1 MANKDKCFI
10 ITPIGDDTDP
20 IRRHI
25 EGIIDAALRPALE
38 DKYDLVVAHRISEP
52 GSITK
57 QIITE
62 IYSAKLVVANL
73 TNRNPNVMYEL
84 ALRHSLGKPV
94 IMIAEKGTPLPSD
107 IVMERTI
114 FYQNDARGVIELRE
128 NIAAAEKEIDYDK
141 TESPIYNVLHDVLKD
156 RQIIEFSESQS
167 ISQEDDGNATVL
179 KYILQKLTNLEDAVQ
194 TSRPLMQNAESRKC
208 ANCGIKNYGT
218 PLYPIYYS
226 DTPYDATKFAKFV
239 MLRKIAETAKTQIPQ
254 ELYVEMGNVIWEQER
269 TTLIKKECH
278 KYDEE
283 WRMITGCIM
292 KPPIMM
298 EWIPNGIILGLRM
311 GVAEENLV
319 VSMAKEAGI
328 KNIYKSYINA
338 QNKLDAYPLKL

>member
-25 EGIIDAALRPALE
+25 ECIIDAALRPALE

-128 NIAAAEKEIDYDK
+128 SIAAAEKEIDYDK

-194 TSRPLMQNAESRKC
+194 TSRPLMQNAESRRCLDGVVFAFSYVKSTQPYQVEKLLMRLQRVTQ
-208 ANCGIKNYGT
+208 IEQDISVVDVH
-218 PLYPIYYS
+218 IYEEGKKIWVYTMGLS
-226 DTPYDATKFAKFV
+226 DKSNASDIYRSFAK
-239 MLRKIAETAKTQIPQ
+239 
-254 ELYVEMGNVIWEQER
+254 
-269 TTLIKKECH
+269 TLSQFGFE
-278 KYDEE
+278 
-283 WRMITGCIM
+283 
-292 KPPIMM
+292 
-298 EWIPNGIILGLRM
+298 
-311 GVAEENLV
+311 GVKA
-319 VSMAKEAGI
+319 I
-328 KNIYKSYINA
+328 H
-338 QNKLDAYPLKL
+338 P

>member
-114 FYQNDARGVIELRE
+114 FYQSDARGVIELRE
-128 NIAAAEKEIDYDK
+128 SIAAAEKEIDYDK

-194 TSRPLMQNAESRKC
+194 TSRPLMQNAESRRCLDGVVFAFSYVKSTQPYQVEKLLMRLQRVTQ
-208 ANCGIKNYGT
+208 IEQDISVVDVH
-218 PLYPIYYS
+218 IYEEGKKIWVYTMGLS
-226 DTPYDATKFAKFV
+226 DKSNASDIYRSFAK
-239 MLRKIAETAKTQIPQ
+239 
-254 ELYVEMGNVIWEQER
+254 
-269 TTLIKKECH
+269 TLSQFGFE
-278 KYDEE
+278 
-283 WRMITGCIM
+283 
-292 KPPIMM
+292 
-298 EWIPNGIILGLRM
+298 
-311 GVAEENLV
+311 GVKA
-319 VSMAKEAGI
+319 I
-328 KNIYKSYINA
+328 H
-338 QNKLDAYPLKL
+338 P

>member
-62 IYSAKLVVANL
+62 IYSAKLVAANL

-128 NIAAAEKEIDYDK
+128 SIAAAEKEIDYDK

-194 TSRPLMQNAESRKC
+194 TSRPLMQNAESRRCLDGVVFAFSYVKSTQPYQVEKLLMRLQRVTQ
-208 ANCGIKNYGT
+208 IEQDISVVDVH
-218 PLYPIYYS
+218 IYEEGKKIWVYTMGLS
-226 DTPYDATKFAKFV
+226 DKSNASDIYRSFAK
-239 MLRKIAETAKTQIPQ
+239 
-254 ELYVEMGNVIWEQER
+254 
-269 TTLIKKECH
+269 TLSQFGFE
-278 KYDEE
+278 
-283 WRMITGCIM
+283 
-292 KPPIMM
+292 
-298 EWIPNGIILGLRM
+298 
-311 GVAEENLV
+311 GVKA
-319 VSMAKEAGI
+319 I
-328 KNIYKSYINA
+328 H
-338 QNKLDAYPLKL
+338 P

>member
-194 TSRPLMQNAESRKC
+194 TSRPLMQNAESRRCFDGVVFAFSYVKSTQPYQVEKLLMRLQRVTQIEQDISVVDVHIYEERKKIWVYTMGLSDKSN
-208 ANCGIKNYGT
+208 ASGIYR
-218 PLYPIYYS
+218 S
-226 DTPYDATKFAKFV
+226 FAK
-239 MLRKIAETAKTQIPQ
+239 
-254 ELYVEMGNVIWEQER
+254 
-269 TTLIKKECH
+269 TLSQFGFE
-278 KYDEE
+278 
-283 WRMITGCIM
+283 
-292 KPPIMM
+292 
-298 EWIPNGIILGLRM
+298 
-311 GVAEENLV
+311 GVKA
-319 VSMAKEAGI
+319 I
-328 KNIYKSYINA
+328 H
-338 QNKLDAYPLKL
+338 P

>member
-128 NIAAAEKEIDYDK
+128 SIAAAEKEIDYDK

-194 TSRPLMQNAESRKC
+194 TSRPLMQNAESRRCLDGVVFAFSYVKS
-208 ANCGIKNYGT
+208 IQPYQVEKLLMRLQRVT
-218 PLYPIYYS
+218 QIEQDISVVDVHIYEEGKKIWVYTMGLS
-226 DTPYDATKFAKFV
+226 DKSNASDIYRSFAK
-239 MLRKIAETAKTQIPQ
+239 
-254 ELYVEMGNVIWEQER
+254 
-269 TTLIKKECH
+269 TLSQFGFE
-278 KYDEE
+278 
-283 WRMITGCIM
+283 
-292 KPPIMM
+292 
-298 EWIPNGIILGLRM
+298 
-311 GVAEENLV
+311 GVKA
-319 VSMAKEAGI
+319 I
-328 KNIYKSYINA
+328 H
-338 QNKLDAYPLKL
+338 P

>member
-62 IYSAKLVVANL
+62 ISSAKLVVANL

-194 TSRPLMQNAESRKC
+194 TSRPLMQNAESRRCFDGVVFAFSYVKSTQPYQVEKLLMRLQRVTQ
-208 ANCGIKNYGT
+208 IEQDISVVDVH
-218 PLYPIYYS
+218 IYEERKKIWVYTMGLS
-226 DTPYDATKFAKFV
+226 DKSNASDIYRSFAK
-239 MLRKIAETAKTQIPQ
+239 
-254 ELYVEMGNVIWEQER
+254 
-269 TTLIKKECH
+269 TLSQFGFE
-278 KYDEE
+278 
-283 WRMITGCIM
+283 
-292 KPPIMM
+292 
-298 EWIPNGIILGLRM
+298 
-311 GVAEENLV
+311 GVKA
-319 VSMAKEAGI
+319 I
-328 KNIYKSYINA
+328 H
-338 QNKLDAYPLKL
+338 P

>member
-128 NIAAAEKEIDYDK
+128 SIAAAEKEIDYDK
-141 TESPIYNVLHDVLKD
+141 TERPIYNVLQDVLKD

-194 TSRPLMQNAESRKC
+194 TSRPLMQNAESRRCLDGVVFAFSYVKSTQPYQVEKLLMRLQRVTQ
-208 ANCGIKNYGT
+208 IEQDISVVDVH
-218 PLYPIYYS
+218 IYEEGKKIWVYTMGLS
-226 DTPYDATKFAKFV
+226 DKSNASDIYRSFAK
-239 MLRKIAETAKTQIPQ
+239 
-254 ELYVEMGNVIWEQER
+254 
-269 TTLIKKECH
+269 TLSQFGFE
-278 KYDEE
+278 
-283 WRMITGCIM
+283 
-292 KPPIMM
+292 
-298 EWIPNGIILGLRM
+298 
-311 GVAEENLV
+311 GVKA
-319 VSMAKEAGI
+319 I
-328 KNIYKSYINA
+328 H
-338 QNKLDAYPLKL
+338 P

>member
-1 MANKDKCFI
+1 MSMANKDKCFI

-84 ALRHSLGKPV
+84 ALRHSLEKPV

-194 TSRPLMQNAESRKC
+194 TSRPLMQNAESRRCFDGVVFAFSYVKSTQPYQVEKLLMRLQRVTQ
-208 ANCGIKNYGT
+208 IEQDISVVDVH
-218 PLYPIYYS
+218 IYEERKKIWVYTMGLS
-226 DTPYDATKFAKFV
+226 DKSNALDIYRSFAK
-239 MLRKIAETAKTQIPQ
+239 
-254 ELYVEMGNVIWEQER
+254 
-269 TTLIKKECH
+269 TLSQFGFE
-278 KYDEE
+278 
-283 WRMITGCIM
+283 
-292 KPPIMM
+292 
-298 EWIPNGIILGLRM
+298 
-311 GVAEENLV
+311 GVKA
-319 VSMAKEAGI
+319 I
-328 KNIYKSYINA
+328 H
-338 QNKLDAYPLKL
+338 P

>member
-1 MANKDKCFI
+1 MANKNKCFI

-128 NIAAAEKEIDYDK
+128 SIAAAEKEIDYDK

-194 TSRPLMQNAESRKC
+194 TSRPLMQNAESRRCLDGVVFAFSYVKSTQPYQVEKLLMRLQRVTQ
-208 ANCGIKNYGT
+208 IEQDISVVDVH
-218 PLYPIYYS
+218 IYEEGKKIWVYTMGLS
-226 DTPYDATKFAKFV
+226 DKSNASDIYRSFAK
-239 MLRKIAETAKTQIPQ
+239 
-254 ELYVEMGNVIWEQER
+254 
-269 TTLIKKECH
+269 TLSQFGFE
-278 KYDEE
+278 
-283 WRMITGCIM
+283 
-292 KPPIMM
+292 
-298 EWIPNGIILGLRM
+298 
-311 GVAEENLV
+311 GVKA
-319 VSMAKEAGI
+319 I
-328 KNIYKSYINA
+328 H
-338 QNKLDAYPLKL
+338 P

>member
-38 DKYDLVVAHRISEP
+38 DKYDLVVAHRISEL

-84 ALRHSLGKPV
+84 ALRHSLGKSV

-128 NIAAAEKEIDYDK
+128 SIAAAEKEIDYDK

-194 TSRPLMQNAESRKC
+194 TSRPLMQNAESRRCLDGVVFAFSYVKSTQPYQVEKLLMRLQRVTQ
-208 ANCGIKNYGT
+208 IEQDISVVDVH
-218 PLYPIYYS
+218 IYEEGKKIWVYTMGLS
-226 DTPYDATKFAKFV
+226 DKSNASDIYHSFAK
-239 MLRKIAETAKTQIPQ
+239 
-254 ELYVEMGNVIWEQER
+254 
-269 TTLIKKECH
+269 TLSQFGFE
-278 KYDEE
+278 
-283 WRMITGCIM
+283 
-292 KPPIMM
+292 
-298 EWIPNGIILGLRM
+298 
-311 GVAEENLV
+311 GVKA
-319 VSMAKEAGI
+319 I
-328 KNIYKSYINA
+328 H
-338 QNKLDAYPLKL
+338 P

>member
-128 NIAAAEKEIDYDK
+128 SIAAAEKEIDYDK

-179 KYILQKLTNLEDAVQ
+179 KYILQKPTNLEDAVQ
-194 TSRPLMQNAESRKC
+194 TSRPLMQNAESRRCLDGVVFAFSYVKSTQPYQVEKLLMRLQRVTQ
-208 ANCGIKNYGT
+208 IEQDISVVDVH
-218 PLYPIYYS
+218 IYEEGKKIWVYTMGLS
-226 DTPYDATKFAKFV
+226 DKSNASDIYRSFAK
-239 MLRKIAETAKTQIPQ
+239 
-254 ELYVEMGNVIWEQER
+254 
-269 TTLIKKECH
+269 TLSQFGFE
-278 KYDEE
+278 
-283 WRMITGCIM
+283 
-292 KPPIMM
+292 
-298 EWIPNGIILGLRM
+298 
-311 GVAEENLV
+311 GVKA
-319 VSMAKEAGI
+319 I
-328 KNIYKSYINA
+328 H
-338 QNKLDAYPLKL
+338 P

>member
-128 NIAAAEKEIDYDK
+128 SIAAAEKEIDYDK

-194 TSRPLMQNAESRKC
+194 TSRPLMQNAESRRC
-208 ANCGIKNYGT
+208 LDGVVFAFSYVKNTQPYQVEKLLMRLQRVT
-218 PLYPIYYS
+218 QIEQDISVVDVHIYEEGKKIWVYTMGLS
-226 DTPYDATKFAKFV
+226 DKSNASDIYRSFAK
-239 MLRKIAETAKTQIPQ
+239 
-254 ELYVEMGNVIWEQER
+254 
-269 TTLIKKECH
+269 TLSQFGFE
-278 KYDEE
+278 
-283 WRMITGCIM
+283 
-292 KPPIMM
+292 
-298 EWIPNGIILGLRM
+298 
-311 GVAEENLV
+311 GVKA
-319 VSMAKEAGI
+319 I
-328 KNIYKSYINA
+328 H
-338 QNKLDAYPLKL
+338 P

>member
-141 TESPIYNVLHDVLKD
+141 TESPIYNVLHDVLKE

-194 TSRPLMQNAESRKC
+194 TSRPLMQNAESRRCFDGVVFAFSYVKSTQPYQVEKLLMRLQRVTQ
-208 ANCGIKNYGT
+208 IEQDISVVDVH
-218 PLYPIYYS
+218 IYEERKKIWVYTMGLS
-226 DTPYDATKFAKFV
+226 DKSNASDIYRSFAK
-239 MLRKIAETAKTQIPQ
+239 
-254 ELYVEMGNVIWEQER
+254 
-269 TTLIKKECH
+269 TLSQFGFE
-278 KYDEE
+278 
-283 WRMITGCIM
+283 
-292 KPPIMM
+292 
-298 EWIPNGIILGLRM
+298 
-311 GVAEENLV
+311 GVKA
-319 VSMAKEAGI
+319 I
-328 KNIYKSYINA
+328 H
-338 QNKLDAYPLKL
+338 P

>member
-194 TSRPLMQNAESRKC
+194 TSRPLMQNAESRRCFDGVVFVFSYVKSTQPYQVEKLLMRLQRVTQ
-208 ANCGIKNYGT
+208 IEQDISVVDVH
-218 PLYPIYYS
+218 IYEERKKIWVYTMGLS
-226 DTPYDATKFAKFV
+226 DKSNASDIYRSFAK
-239 MLRKIAETAKTQIPQ
+239 
-254 ELYVEMGNVIWEQER
+254 
-269 TTLIKKECH
+269 TLSQFGFE
-278 KYDEE
+278 
-283 WRMITGCIM
+283 
-292 KPPIMM
+292 
-298 EWIPNGIILGLRM
+298 
-311 GVAEENLV
+311 GVKA
-319 VSMAKEAGI
+319 I
-328 KNIYKSYINA
+328 H
-338 QNKLDAYPLKL
+338 P

>member
-38 DKYDLVVAHRISEP
+38 DKYDLVVAHRISEL

-84 ALRHSLGKPV
+84 ALRHSLGKSL

-128 NIAAAEKEIDYDK
+128 SIAAAEKEIDYDK

-194 TSRPLMQNAESRKC
+194 TSRPLMQNAESRRCLDGVVFAFSYVKSTQPYQVEKLLMRLQRVTQ
-208 ANCGIKNYGT
+208 IEQDISVVDVH
-218 PLYPIYYS
+218 IYEEGKKIWVYTMGLS
-226 DTPYDATKFAKFV
+226 DKSNASDIYRSFAK
-239 MLRKIAETAKTQIPQ
+239 
-254 ELYVEMGNVIWEQER
+254 
-269 TTLIKKECH
+269 TLSQFGFE
-278 KYDEE
+278 
-283 WRMITGCIM
+283 
-292 KPPIMM
+292 
-298 EWIPNGIILGLRM
+298 
-311 GVAEENLV
+311 GVKA
-319 VSMAKEAGI
+319 I
-328 KNIYKSYINA
+328 H
-338 QNKLDAYPLKL
+338 P

>member
-128 NIAAAEKEIDYDK
+128 NIAAAEKEIDYEK

-194 TSRPLMQNAESRKC
+194 TSRPLMQNAESRRCFDGVVFAFSYVKSTQPYQVEKLL
-208 ANCGIKNYGT
+208 IRLQRVT
-218 PLYPIYYS
+218 QIEQDISVVDVHIYEERKKIWVYTMGLS
-226 DTPYDATKFAKFV
+226 DKSNASDIYRSFAK
-239 MLRKIAETAKTQIPQ
+239 
-254 ELYVEMGNVIWEQER
+254 
-269 TTLIKKECH
+269 TLSQFGFE
-278 KYDEE
+278 
-283 WRMITGCIM
+283 
-292 KPPIMM
+292 
-298 EWIPNGIILGLRM
+298 
-311 GVAEENLV
+311 GVKA
-319 VSMAKEAGI
+319 I
-328 KNIYKSYINA
+328 H
-338 QNKLDAYPLKL
+338 P

>member
-38 DKYDLVVAHRISEP
+38 DKYDLVVAHRICEP

-84 ALRHSLGKPV
+84 AFRHSLGKPV

-128 NIAAAEKEIDYDK
+128 SIAAAEKEIDYDK

-194 TSRPLMQNAESRKC
+194 TSRPLMQNAESRRCFDGVVFAFSYVKSTQPYQVEKLLMRLQRVTQ
-208 ANCGIKNYGT
+208 IEQDISVVDVH
-218 PLYPIYYS
+218 IYEERKKIWVYTMGLS
-226 DTPYDATKFAKFV
+226 DKSNASDIYRSFAK
-239 MLRKIAETAKTQIPQ
+239 
-254 ELYVEMGNVIWEQER
+254 
-269 TTLIKKECH
+269 TLSQFGFE
-278 KYDEE
+278 
-283 WRMITGCIM
+283 
-292 KPPIMM
+292 
-298 EWIPNGIILGLRM
+298 
-311 GVAEENLV
+311 GVKA
-319 VSMAKEAGI
+319 I
-328 KNIYKSYINA
+328 H
-338 QNKLDAYPLKL
+338 P

>member
-128 NIAAAEKEIDYDK
+128 SIAAAEKEIDYDK

-194 TSRPLMQNAESRKC
+194 TSRPLMQNAESRRCLDGVVFAFSYVKSTQPYQVEKLLMRLQRVTQ
-208 ANCGIKNYGT
+208 IEQDISVVDVH
-218 PLYPIYYS
+218 IYDEGKKIWVYTMGLS
-226 DTPYDATKFAKFV
+226 DKSNASDIYRSFAK
-239 MLRKIAETAKTQIPQ
+239 
-254 ELYVEMGNVIWEQER
+254 
-269 TTLIKKECH
+269 TLSQFGFE
-278 KYDEE
+278 
-283 WRMITGCIM
+283 
-292 KPPIMM
+292 
-298 EWIPNGIILGLRM
+298 
-311 GVAEENLV
+311 GVKA
-319 VSMAKEAGI
+319 I
-328 KNIYKSYINA
+328 H
-338 QNKLDAYPLKL
+338 P

>member
-114 FYQNDARGVIELRE
+114 FYQNDARGVIELRK

-141 TESPIYNVLHDVLKD
+141 IESPIYNVLHDVLKD

-194 TSRPLMQNAESRKC
+194 TSRPLMQNAESRRCFDGVVFAFSYVKSTQPYQVDKLLMRLQRVPQIEQEISVV
-208 ANCGIKNYGT
+208 NVH
-218 PLYPIYYS
+218 IYEEEKKIRVYTMGLS
-226 DTPYDATKFAKFV
+226 DKSNASDIYHSFAK
-239 MLRKIAETAKTQIPQ
+239 
-254 ELYVEMGNVIWEQER
+254 
-269 TTLIKKECH
+269 TLSQFGFE
-278 KYDEE
+278 
-283 WRMITGCIM
+283 
-292 KPPIMM
+292 
-298 EWIPNGIILGLRM
+298 
-311 GVAEENLV
+311 GVKA
-319 VSMAKEAGI
+319 I
-328 KNIYKSYINA
+328 H
-338 QNKLDAYPLKL
+338 P

>member
-128 NIAAAEKEIDYDK
+128 NIAAAEKEIDYEK

-194 TSRPLMQNAESRKC
+194 TSRPLMQNAESRRCFDGVVFAFSYVKSTQPYQVEKLLIRLQRVTQIEQDISVVDVHIYEERKF
-208 ANCGIKNYGT
+208 GFI
-218 PLYPIYYS
+218 LWDYPINLMRQTY
-226 DTPYDATKFAKFV
+226 
-239 MLRKIAETAKTQIPQ
+239 TAR
-254 ELYVEMGNVIWEQER
+254 L
-269 TTLIKKECH
+269 L
-278 KYDEE
+278 
-283 WRMITGCIM
+283 
-292 KPPIMM
+292 KP
-298 EWIPNGIILGLRM
+298 
-311 GVAEENLV
+311 
-319 VSMAKEAGI
+319 
-328 KNIYKSYINA
+328 
-338 QNKLDAYPLKL
+338 

>member
-38 DKYDLVVAHRISEP
+38 VKYDLVVAHRISEP

-194 TSRPLMQNAESRKC
+194 TSRPLMQNAESRRCFDGVVFAFSYVKSTQPYQVEKLLMRLQRVTQ
-208 ANCGIKNYGT
+208 IEQDISVVDVH
-218 PLYPIYYS
+218 IYEERKKIWVYTMGLS
-226 DTPYDATKFAKFV
+226 DKSNASDIYRSFAK
-239 MLRKIAETAKTQIPQ
+239 
-254 ELYVEMGNVIWEQER
+254 
-269 TTLIKKECH
+269 TLSQFGFE
-278 KYDEE
+278 
-283 WRMITGCIM
+283 
-292 KPPIMM
+292 
-298 EWIPNGIILGLRM
+298 
-311 GVAEENLV
+311 GVKA
-319 VSMAKEAGI
+319 I
-328 KNIYKSYINA
+328 H
-338 QNKLDAYPLKL
+338 P

>member
-84 ALRHSLGKPV
+84 ALRHSLEKPV

-194 TSRPLMQNAESRKC
+194 TSRPLMQNAESRRCFDGVVC
-208 ANCGIKNYGT
+208 AFSYVKSTQPYQVEKLLMRLQRVTQIEQDISVVDVH
-218 PLYPIYYS
+218 IYEERKKIWVYTMGLS
-226 DTPYDATKFAKFV
+226 DKSNASDIYRSFAK
-239 MLRKIAETAKTQIPQ
+239 
-254 ELYVEMGNVIWEQER
+254 
-269 TTLIKKECH
+269 TLSQFGFE
-278 KYDEE
+278 
-283 WRMITGCIM
+283 
-292 KPPIMM
+292 
-298 EWIPNGIILGLRM
+298 
-311 GVAEENLV
+311 GVKA
-319 VSMAKEAGI
+319 I
-328 KNIYKSYINA
+328 H
-338 QNKLDAYPLKL
+338 P

>member
-25 EGIIDAALRPALE
+25 DGIIDAALRPALE

-128 NIAAAEKEIDYDK
+128 SIAAAEKEIDYDK

-194 TSRPLMQNAESRKC
+194 TSRPLMQNAESRRCLDGVVFAFSYVKSTQPYQVEKLLMRLQRVTQ
-208 ANCGIKNYGT
+208 IEQDISVVDVH
-218 PLYPIYYS
+218 IYEEGKKIWVYTMGLS
-226 DTPYDATKFAKFV
+226 DKSNASDIYRSFAK
-239 MLRKIAETAKTQIPQ
+239 
-254 ELYVEMGNVIWEQER
+254 
-269 TTLIKKECH
+269 TLSQFGFE
-278 KYDEE
+278 
-283 WRMITGCIM
+283 
-292 KPPIMM
+292 
-298 EWIPNGIILGLRM
+298 
-311 GVAEENLV
+311 GVKA
-319 VSMAKEAGI
+319 I
-328 KNIYKSYINA
+328 H
-338 QNKLDAYPLKL
+338 P

>member
-128 NIAAAEKEIDYDK
+128 SIAAAEKEIDYDK

-194 TSRPLMQNAESRKC
+194 TSRPLMQNAESRRFFDGVVFAFSYVKSTQPYQVEKLLMRLQRVTQIEQDISVV
-208 ANCGIKNYGT
+208 NVH
-218 PLYPIYYS
+218 IYEERKKIWVYTMGLSDKSNASDIYS
-226 DTPYDATKFAKFV
+226 SFAK
-239 MLRKIAETAKTQIPQ
+239 
-254 ELYVEMGNVIWEQER
+254 
-269 TTLIKKECH
+269 TLSQFGFE
-278 KYDEE
+278 
-283 WRMITGCIM
+283 
-292 KPPIMM
+292 
-298 EWIPNGIILGLRM
+298 
-311 GVAEENLV
+311 GVKA
-319 VSMAKEAGI
+319 I
-328 KNIYKSYINA
+328 H
-338 QNKLDAYPLKL
+338 P

>member
-128 NIAAAEKEIDYDK
+128 SIAAAEKEIDYDK

-194 TSRPLMQNAESRKC
+194 TSRPLMQNAESRRCFDGVVFAFSYVKSTQPYQVEKLLMRLQRVTQ
-208 ANCGIKNYGT
+208 IEQDISVVDVH
-218 PLYPIYYS
+218 IYEEGKKIWVYTMGLS
-226 DTPYDATKFAKFV
+226 DKSNASDIYHSFAK
-239 MLRKIAETAKTQIPQ
+239 
-254 ELYVEMGNVIWEQER
+254 
-269 TTLIKKECH
+269 TLSQFGFE
-278 KYDEE
+278 
-283 WRMITGCIM
+283 
-292 KPPIMM
+292 
-298 EWIPNGIILGLRM
+298 
-311 GVAEENLV
+311 GVKAIHL
-319 VSMAKEAGI
+319 
-328 KNIYKSYINA
+328 
-338 QNKLDAYPLKL
+338 

>member
-1 MANKDKCFI
+1 MSMANKDKCFI

-38 DKYDLVVAHRISEP
+38 DKYDLVVAHRISEL

-128 NIAAAEKEIDYDK
+128 SIAAAEKEIDYDK

-194 TSRPLMQNAESRKC
+194 TSRPLMQNAESRRCLDGVVFAFSYVKSTQPYQVEKLLMRLQRVTQ
-208 ANCGIKNYGT
+208 IEQDISVVDVH
-218 PLYPIYYS
+218 IYEEGKKIWVYTMGLS
-226 DTPYDATKFAKFV
+226 DKSNASDIYRSFAK
-239 MLRKIAETAKTQIPQ
+239 
-254 ELYVEMGNVIWEQER
+254 
-269 TTLIKKECH
+269 TLSQFGFE
-278 KYDEE
+278 
-283 WRMITGCIM
+283 
-292 KPPIMM
+292 
-298 EWIPNGIILGLRM
+298 
-311 GVAEENLV
+311 GVKA
-319 VSMAKEAGI
+319 I
-328 KNIYKSYINA
+328 H
-338 QNKLDAYPLKL
+338 P

>member
-141 TESPIYNVLHDVLKD
+141 IESPIYNVLHDVLKD

-194 TSRPLMQNAESRKC
+194 TSRPLMQNVESRRCFDGVVFAFSYVKSTQPYQVDKLLMRLQRVPQIEQEISVV
-208 ANCGIKNYGT
+208 NVH
-218 PLYPIYYS
+218 IYEEEKKIRVYTMGLS
-226 DTPYDATKFAKFV
+226 DKSNASDIYHSFAK
-239 MLRKIAETAKTQIPQ
+239 
-254 ELYVEMGNVIWEQER
+254 
-269 TTLIKKECH
+269 TLSQFGFE
-278 KYDEE
+278 
-283 WRMITGCIM
+283 
-292 KPPIMM
+292 
-298 EWIPNGIILGLRM
+298 
-311 GVAEENLV
+311 GVKA
-319 VSMAKEAGI
+319 I
-328 KNIYKSYINA
+328 H
-338 QNKLDAYPLKL
+338 P

>member
-194 TSRPLMQNAESRKC
+194 TSRPLMQNAESRRCFDGVVFAFSYVKSTQPYQVEKLLMRLQRVTQIEQDISVVDVHIYEERKKIWVYTMGQSDKSN
-208 ANCGIKNYGT
+208 ASGIYR
-218 PLYPIYYS
+218 S
-226 DTPYDATKFAKFV
+226 FAK
-239 MLRKIAETAKTQIPQ
+239 
-254 ELYVEMGNVIWEQER
+254 
-269 TTLIKKECH
+269 TLSQFGFE
-278 KYDEE
+278 
-283 WRMITGCIM
+283 
-292 KPPIMM
+292 
-298 EWIPNGIILGLRM
+298 
-311 GVAEENLV
+311 GVKA
-319 VSMAKEAGI
+319 I
-328 KNIYKSYINA
+328 H
-338 QNKLDAYPLKL
+338 P

>member
-10 ITPIGDDTDP
+10 ITPIGDDIDP

-194 TSRPLMQNAESRKC
+194 TSRPLMQNAESRRCFDGVVFAFSYVKSTQPYQVEKLLMRLQRVTQ
-208 ANCGIKNYGT
+208 IEQDISVVDVH
-218 PLYPIYYS
+218 IYEERKKIWVYTMGLS
-226 DTPYDATKFAKFV
+226 DKSNASDIYRSFAK
-239 MLRKIAETAKTQIPQ
+239 
-254 ELYVEMGNVIWEQER
+254 
-269 TTLIKKECH
+269 TLSQFGFE
-278 KYDEE
+278 
-283 WRMITGCIM
+283 
-292 KPPIMM
+292 
-298 EWIPNGIILGLRM
+298 
-311 GVAEENLV
+311 GVKA
-319 VSMAKEAGI
+319 I
-328 KNIYKSYINA
+328 H
-338 QNKLDAYPLKL
+338 P

>member
-114 FYQNDARGVIELRE
+114 FYQNDACGVIELRE
-128 NIAAAEKEIDYDK
+128 SIAAAEKEIDYDK

-194 TSRPLMQNAESRKC
+194 TSRPLMQNAESRRCLDGVVFAFSYVKSTQPYQVEKLLMRLQRVTQ
-208 ANCGIKNYGT
+208 IEQDISVVDVH
-218 PLYPIYYS
+218 IYEEGKKIWVYTMGLS
-226 DTPYDATKFAKFV
+226 DKSNASDIYRSFAK
-239 MLRKIAETAKTQIPQ
+239 
-254 ELYVEMGNVIWEQER
+254 
-269 TTLIKKECH
+269 TLSQFGFE
-278 KYDEE
+278 
-283 WRMITGCIM
+283 
-292 KPPIMM
+292 
-298 EWIPNGIILGLRM
+298 
-311 GVAEENLV
+311 GVKA
-319 VSMAKEAGI
+319 I
-328 KNIYKSYINA
+328 H
-338 QNKLDAYPLKL
+338 P